1 MRINRMAGL
10 FLLIFGVINV
20 LQEIHLRSIGLRQPG
35 LTYAITTALF
45 FSVGAALLLRSKP
58 KKAGAKSSERT
69 IAKLT

>member
-45 FSVGAALLLRSKP
+45 FTVGVALLFRGRTHKP
-58 KKAGAKSSERT
+58 RTKDSART
-69 IAKLT
+69 IVKLT

>member
-10 FLLIFGVINV
+10 FLLIFGVMNV

-45 FSVGAALLLRSKP
+45 FTVGAALVVRGR
-58 KKAGAKSSERT
+58 ARKSQSNDSERT
-69 IAKLT
+69 IVKLS